1 MFRIMFMVG
10 LIAVF
15 FWANAFADPVAPTDL
30 AALRIELLQML
41 QADQA
46 VRKTDDNNSNAAQAE
61 KLWQVDAQNQARLK
75 EIMQMIGW
83 PTARMVGEDANRA
96 AFLIAQHA
104 AFDLPFMEAVFK
116 HLEVGFLAKEVSAHD
131 FALMADRIQ
140 MLQGKPQ
147 KYGTQFLKD
156 KEGCRPWKILEPL
169 KVDEYRAQIG
179 LQPFAD
185 YVQRVCKKQKP

>member
-1 MFRIMFMVG
+1 MFRIMALLG
-10 LIAVF
+10 LSLIFVT
-15 FWANAFADPVAPTDL
+15 ANALAGPVAPTQL
-30 AALRIELLQML
+30 AALRTELLQML

-46 VRKTDDNNSNAAQAE
+46 VRKTDIDSNNSAQVEA
-61 KLWQVDAQNQARLK
+61 LWRVDAQNQARLK

-83 PTARMVGEDANRA
+83 PTAQLVGEDASRA
-96 AFLIAQHA
+96 AFMIAQHA
-104 AFDLPFMEAVFK
+104 AFDLPFMEVAFK
-116 HLEVGFLAKEVSAHD
+116 HIEAGFFAKEVSGHD

-156 KEGCRPWKILEPL
+156 KKACAPWKILEPE

-179 LQPFAD
+179 LPLFAD
-185 YVQRVCKKQKP
+185 YVQRVCNHSPN